1 MKEYSQYFQ
10 TCIPEPR
17 KENVKIFKVFS
28 DGDSR
33 FQTGTNI
40 KSAKPSQT
48 EIPDREKHKIFK
60 VFSDRKTRK
69 KFKVFSDRYSI
80 QEPVKYSKSSETGV
94 SDRENIKSSKPF
106 QTGIADREKHKIFKV
121 FSHHTCTVPYLA

>member
-1 MKEYSQYFQ
+1 MSNIQSLLRQ
-10 TCIPEPR
+10 
-17 KENVKIFKVFS
+17 
-28 DGDSR
+28 G

-48 EIPDREKHKIFK
+48 EIPDREK
-60 VFSDRKTRK
+60 RK
-69 KFKVFSDRYSI
+69 KFKVFSDRDSI

-121 FSHHTCTVPYLA
+121 SSHHTCTVPSLA